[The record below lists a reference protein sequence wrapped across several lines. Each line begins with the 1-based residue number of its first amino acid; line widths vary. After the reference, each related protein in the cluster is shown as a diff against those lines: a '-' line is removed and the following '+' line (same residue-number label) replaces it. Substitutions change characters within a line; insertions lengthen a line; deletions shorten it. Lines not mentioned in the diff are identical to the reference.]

1 MRTRR
6 FFCAALALRSL
17 VLLGPLSAV
26 TGAFLLPD
34 TASLIDLPVTG
45 TRHAEAQ
52 ASPVIVGWV
61 TAYGLT
67 REHGLPAARYRVN
80 GDDFWLY
87 EMRTTT
93 DLENVQRLKRGDVDL
108 PGPAMGP
115 VSMDRVSVLRFDG
128 ETRLLKAIYLR

>member
-1 MRTRR
+1 MRTPQS
-6 FFCAALALRSL
+6 FFAAMALRSL
-17 VLLGPLSAV
+17 ALLGPLCVV
-26 TGAFLLPD
+26 TGAFLLPG
-34 TASLIDLPVTG
+34 TASLIGLPVIG
-45 TRHAEAQ
+45 RHAEAQ
-52 ASPVIVGWV
+52 ASPVAVGWV

-87 EMRTTT
+87 EMRTAT

-108 PGPAMGP
+108 PAPATGP
-115 VSMDRVSVLRFDG
+115 VTMDRVSVLRFDG